1 MTDDASKLDS
11 LPYRVDIGGI
21 VYNLRSDTRVFAG
34 DYSEIDF
41 KNTFK
46 TYTQPKT
53 EYLLR
58 KYMFQD
64 VTPKEDIVFDN
75 DQDKTDLI
83 AILQKRVGQIEQSM
97 ESSNTNYN
105 QSILINRK
113 MGRSAQNILEII
125 NKLKNTKIAK
135 KTIND
140 EFIRKTISKL
150 DQDCIYELILEI
162 SWMLLNF
169 DTVKNENNDVI
180 ASWMELVKSLPH
192 LKLEHII
199 KIGQNPENPE
209 EPFEPKESFE
219 PGKEKDSMEKLIKTL
234 LNILEIKR
242 ILKPSNKSTKTAGG
256 SRSRSRSRSKKKIK
270 FDKKMSNAMIPL
282 FDYFKELYDPVY
294 SFIDECVLSY
304 KINPQLVSELVDILH
319 VCNNIHTPGIYHVKN
334 VSNVLPFIKHI
345 INNTKSHMISN
356 DTFIDKISQ
365 LPKVRLTTFLKESTL
380 NINRHIQLF
389 SVDDNLTIHPE
400 SRLNNR
406 IKKFFNKK
414 DLYITCTEPNDLTI
428 HPSIPQ
434 SIPQSIP
441 MKLHEIDFN
450 TIDVTN
456 DIEIYSLKPFYSPD
470 SSDSY
475 DLDHYVS
482 LNKNL
487 NDSEIALSIFILFK
501 ELIYK

>member
-1 MTDDASKLDS
+1 MTEYSLKD
-11 LPYRVDIGGI
+11 LPYRVDLGGI
-21 VYNLRSDTRVFAG
+21 VYNLRSDTRVLAG
-34 DYSEIDF
+34 DYSANDF
-41 KNTFK
+41 KNTFQK
-46 TYTQPKT
+46 YGEKT

-64 VTPKEDIVFDN
+64 VKPKEDLVFDN
-75 DQDKTDLI
+75 DDEKKELI
-83 AILQKRVGQIEQSM
+83 KILEKRVGQIEQSM
-97 ESSNTNYN
+97 EASNTNYN

-113 MGRSAQNILEII
+113 MGKSAENISDII

-135 KTIND
+135 KSIND
-140 EFIRKTISKL
+140 EFIKKTIGKL
-150 DQDCIYELILEI
+150 TEDCIYELILEI
-162 SWMLLNF
+162 SWILLNF
-169 DTVKNENNDVI
+169 NTVSAENKDVI
-180 ASWMELVKSLPH
+180 DSWMELVKSLPH
-192 LKLEHII
+192 LKLEHIM
-199 KIGQNPENPE
+199 KMGQDIETEQETETPE
-209 EPFEPKESFE
+209 EPFKN
-219 PGKEKDSMEKLIKTL
+219 EKDSMEKLIKTL

-242 ILKPSNKSTKTAGG
+242 FLTPSKTSGG
-256 SRSRSRSRSKKKIK
+256 SRSKKTETKKIK

-282 FDYFKELYDPVY
+282 FDYFKDLYDPVF
-294 SFIDECVLSY
+294 SFIDECALSY

-345 INNTKSHMISN
+345 INNTKSRMISD

-389 SVDDNLTIHPE
+389 SVDDNLKIHPE

-414 DLYITCTEPNDLTI
+414 DLYITCTEPTDLTI
-428 HPSIPQ
+428 Q

-450 TIDVTN
+450 TIDVTS
-456 DIEIYSLKPFYSPD
+456 DIEIYSLKPFHST
-470 SSDSY
+470 DSY

>member
-1 MTDDASKLDS
+1 MTDYESKLDS
-11 LPYRVDIGGI
+11 LPYRVDLGGI
-21 VYNLRSDTRVFAG
+21 VYNLRSNTRVLAG
-34 DYSEIDF
+34 DYSANDF
-41 KNTFK
+41 YNTFQK
-46 TYTQPKT
+46 YDKPKT

-64 VTPKEDIVFDN
+64 VKPKEDLVFDN
-75 DQDKTDLI
+75 DDDKKDLI
-83 AILQKRVGQIEQSM
+83 QILEKRVDQIEQSM

-135 KTIND
+135 KSIDD
-140 EFIRKTISKL
+140 EFIRKTIGKL

-169 DTVKNENNDVI
+169 NTVSTENKDVI
-180 ASWMELVKSLPH
+180 DSWMELVKSLPH
-192 LKLEHII
+192 LKLEHMV
-199 KIGQNPENPE
+199 KMLGQDPETSE
-209 EPFEPKESFE
+209 EPFESKESFE
-219 PGKEKDSMEKLIKTL
+219 PGKDSMEKLIKTL

-242 ILKPSNKSTKTAGG
+242 FLTPTKTSGG
-256 SRSRSRSRSKKKIK
+256 ARARSRSRSRSRSKSKKTKIK

-282 FDYFKELYDPVY
+282 FDYFKDLYDPIF
-294 SFIDECVLSY
+294 SFIDECALSY

-319 VCNNIHTPGIYHVKN
+319 VCNNIHTPGIYHIKN

-345 INNTKSHMISN
+345 INNTKSHMISD

-414 DLYITCTEPNDLTI
+414 DLYITCTEPTDLTI
-428 HPSIPQ
+428 PA
-434 SIPQSIP
+434 SIP

-456 DIEIYSLKPFYSPD
+456 DIEIYSLKPFHSD

>member
-1 MTDDASKLDS
+1 MTDNASKLDS
-11 LPYRVDIGGI
+11 LPYRIDLGGI

-46 TYTQPKT
+46 TYDKNT

-64 VTPKEDIVFDN
+64 VTPKENIVFDN
-75 DQDKTDLI
+75 DKDKTDLI
-83 AILQKRVGQIEQSM
+83 KILEKRVRQIGESM
-97 ESSNTNYN
+97 ETANTNYN

-125 NKLKNTKIAK
+125 NQLKNTKIAK
-135 KTIND
+135 KTINT
-140 EFIRKTISKL
+140 EYITKTIQKL
-150 DQDCIYELILEI
+150 SPDCIYELILEI

-169 DTVKNENNDVI
+169 DTVKSENKDVI
-180 ASWMELVKSLPH
+180 DSWMELVKSLPH
-192 LKLEHII
+192 LKLEHMV
-199 KIGQNPENPE
+199 KMLGQDTETETPTNFFKN
-209 EPFEPKESFE
+209 SAVD
-219 PGKEKDSMEKLIKTL
+219 DSKNGMEKLIKTL

-242 ILKPSNKSTKTAGG
+242 YLTTPKKISKTSGG
-256 SRSRSRSRSKKKIK
+256 SKEQTETIIKKIK
-270 FDKKMSNAMIPL
+270 FDKNMSNAMIPL

-294 SFIDECVLSY
+294 SFIDDCALSY
-304 KINPQLVSELVDILH
+304 KINPRLVSELLDILH
-319 VCNNIHTPGIYHVKN
+319 ICNNIHNPGVYRIKN

-356 DTFIDKISQ
+356 DTFIDKIAQ
-365 LPKVRLTTFLKESTL
+365 LPKIRLTTFLKESTL

-406 IKKFFNKK
+406 IKTFFNKK
-414 DLYITCTEPNDLTI
+414 DLYITCTE
-428 HPSIPQ
+428 S
-434 SIPQSIP
+434 SSIP

-450 TIDVTN
+450 TIDVTSN
-456 DIEIYSLKPFYSPD
+456 DIETYTLKPFHSD
-470 SSDSY
+470 SSDSS
-475 DLDHYVS
+475 DLDDFVS

>member
-1 MTDDASKLDS
+1 MADDASKLDS

-46 TYTQPKT
+46 TYPKNT

-64 VTPKEDIVFDN
+64 VTPKENIVFDK
-75 DQDKTDLI
+75 DQDKTELI
-83 AILQKRVGQIEQSM
+83 AILERRIKQIE
-97 ESSNTNYN
+97 ESIDSTNTNYN

-135 KTIND
+135 KSIDNGYIT
-140 EFIRKTISKL
+140 KTIEKL
-150 DQDCIYELILEI
+150 SPECIYELILEI

-169 DTVKNENNDVI
+169 DTVSIDNKDVI
-180 ASWMELVKSLPH
+180 ESWMELVKSLPH
-192 LKLEHII
+192 LKLEHMV
-199 KIGQNPENPE
+199 KMLGQETETETPTNFFKN
-209 EPFEPKESFE
+209 SAVV
-219 PGKEKDSMEKLIKTL
+219 DSKSGMEKLIKTL

-242 ILKPSNKSTKTAGG
+242 YLTTPNKSTKKSGG
-256 SRSRSRSRSKKKIK
+256 SKSKSKEQTETIIKKIK

-294 SFIDECVLSY
+294 SFIDECALSY
-304 KINPQLVSELVDILH
+304 KINSRLVSELLDILH
-319 VCNNIHTPGIYHVKN
+319 ICNNIHNPGVYRIKN
-334 VSNVLPFIKHI
+334 VSNILPFIKHI
-345 INNTKSHMISN
+345 INNTKSHMIS
-356 DTFIDKISQ
+356 DKHFIDKISQ

-406 IKKFFNKK
+406 IKTFFNKK
-414 DLYITCTEPNDLTI
+414 DLYITCTE
-428 HPSIPQ
+428 S
-434 SIPQSIP
+434 SSIP

-450 TIDVTN
+450 TIDVTSN
-456 DIEIYSLKPFYSPD
+456 DIETYTLKPFH
-470 SSDSY
+470 SSD
-475 DLDHYVS
+475 LDEFVS